1 MKKFIALLLAALML
15 IGVLQV
21 TAVSVF
27 ASTIT
32 QEDLDDAPVPE
43 GWTLPGD
50 ADVSGYKPFSYQ
62 CDYCGE
68 THEGFFG
75 IFITL
80 LHLLLSAF
88 NLGQK
93 AVTK

>member
-15 IGVLQV
+15 VSVLQV
-21 TAVSVF
+21 VAVPVF

-32 QEDLDDAPVPE
+32 QEDIDNAPVPE

-50 ADVSGYKPFSYQ
+50 ADVSGYKPFSYP

-68 THEGFFG
+68 THEGFIG

-80 LHLLLSAF
+80 LHLLLSGF

-93 AVTK
+93 AFTK

>member
-15 IGVLQV
+15 VSVLQV
-21 TAVSVF
+21 VAVPVF

-32 QEDLDDAPVPE
+32 QEDIDDAPVPE

-50 ADVSGYKPFSYQ
+50 GDVSGYLPFNYQ

-75 IFITL
+75 IFIAMFHML
-80 LHLLLSAF
+80 LQAF
-88 NLGQK
+88 QLGQK

>member
-15 IGVLQV
+15 VSVLQV
-21 TAVSVF
+21 VAVPVF

-32 QEDLDDAPVPE
+32 QEDIDNAPVPE

-50 ADVSGYKPFSYQ
+50 ADVSGYKPFSYP

-68 THEGFFG
+68 THTGFLG
-75 IFITL
+75 IFMTLFHTL
-80 LHLLLSAF
+80 LSIYKLAE
-88 NLGQK
+88 K
-93 AVTK
+93 AVKR